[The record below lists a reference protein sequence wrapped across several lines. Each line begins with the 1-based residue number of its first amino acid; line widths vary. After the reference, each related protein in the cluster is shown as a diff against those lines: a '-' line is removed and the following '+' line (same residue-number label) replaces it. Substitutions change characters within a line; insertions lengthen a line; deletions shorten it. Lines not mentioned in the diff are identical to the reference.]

1 MNRCR
6 SDYCSDYKRQKIKFR
21 TGIATNVA
29 TTEFKVQKKLDY
41 MRCTKRRQETQAAF
55 QAFLAAQE
63 KRKHR
68 VLVPKRSLQGE
79 PCPQCRLQAE
89 D

>member
-1 MNRCR
+1 ML
-6 SDYCSDYKRQKIKFR
+6 
-21 TGIATNVA
+21 A
-29 TTEFKVQKKLDY
+29 TTEVNVQDIQMLGLHLEWEIEILIL
-41 MRCTKRRQETQAAF
+41 RFASRTENQT
-55 QAFLAAQE
+55 FLAVQE